1 MVLNRLQL
9 TDALKKKF
17 TKCDHIDVD
26 WGVGDGG
33 EGEEEIYQTP
43 VIDSQMSSAVPGPSA
58 GSDGTLKKSE
68 TVGSFQEER
77 PKGEDQLVLVIGNM
91 LSVSMNSS
99 LSQCANGL
107 LVTVVNALVGVHIK
121 RFAFFHY
128 L

>member
-1 MVLNRLQL
+1 MSVIVNVLLHGSQL
-9 TDALKKKF
+9 SDALKKKF

-33 EGEEEIYQTP
+33 EAEEEIYQTP

-68 TVGSFQEER
+68 TVGNFQDEK
-77 PKGEDQLVLVIGNM
+77 PKGENRLVLIRWKYGICIHGKVPFH
-91 LSVSMNSS
+91 
-99 LSQCANGL
+99 
-107 LVTVVNALVGVHIK
+107 NAY
-121 RFAFFHY
+121 RY

>member
-1 MVLNRLQL
+1 MHGCYCKCATTLQL

-43 VIDSQMSSAVPGPSA
+43 VIDSQTSSAVPGPSA

-68 TVGSFQEER
+68 TVGSFQDER
-77 PKGEDQLVLVIGNM
+77 TKGENQL
-91 LSVSMNSS
+91 LSNVELCTVCSFPLGFFHN
-99 LSQCANGL
+99 CTNGL
-107 LVTVVNALVGVHIK
+107 QLLVAIFVV
-121 RFAFFHY
+121 
-128 L
+128 

>member
-1 MVLNRLQL
+1 MDKCACTTSQL

-43 VIDSQMSSAVPGPSA
+43 VIDSQTSSAVPGPSA

-68 TVGSFQEER
+68 TVGSFLEER
-77 PKGEDQLVLVIGNM
+77 HKGEREPANTDDWNYGICVHQMVVCF
-91 LSVSMNSS
+91 LS
-99 LSQCANGL
+99 
-107 LVTVVNALVGVHIK
+107 
-121 RFAFFHY
+121 
-128 L
+128 

>member
-1 MVLNRLQL
+1 M

-43 VIDSQMSSAVPGPSA
+43 VIDSQTSSAVPGPSA

-68 TVGSFQEER
+68 TVGSFQDER
-77 PKGEDQLVLVIGNM
+77 TKGENQL
-91 LSVSMNSS
+91 LSNVELCTVCSCPLGFFHN
-99 LSQCANGL
+99 CTNGL
-107 LVTVVNALVGVHIK
+107 QLLVAIFVA
-121 RFAFFHY
+121 
-128 L
+128 